1 MSESD
6 LLHEILKHETRGDSR
21 LFRQNVAQAWVG
33 KIVHRTPT
41 TITLLNPRPLH
52 AGLCKGSSDLIGW
65 TSIEVPLEMVGERL
79 AIFTAI
85 EGKFGRRAA
94 TSEQARFI
102 DAVNRAG
109 GRAGVAR
116 TLEQARQILSGE
128 R

>member
-6 LLHEILKHETRGDSR
+6 LLREILLHETLGDSR

-33 KIVHRTPT
+33 KVAHRTST
-41 TITLLNPRPLH
+41 TITLLHPRPLH

-65 TSIEVPLEMVGERL
+65 TSIEVTPEMFGESL
-79 AIFTAI
+79 AVFTAI

-94 TSEQARFI
+94 TPEQARFI
-102 DAVNRAG
+102 EAVKRAG

-116 TLEQARQILSGE
+116 SLDEARQILLGE